1 MVQDFSLLSF
11 IGNTPLVF
19 LKKFHKQTKVQIF
32 VKLEYFNPGK
42 SIKDR
47 PAYFMIEEA
56 RKKGLITPHTQLI
69 EPTSGN
75 TGIALAWICA
85 QKNISLTLVMPES
98 VSEERKKLLLHL
110 GAKLIL
116 TPKEDGMTGAVKK
129 VKEIL
134 EETKNALFL
143 DQFSNPAN
151 PKAHYESTAPEIWE
165 ALDGKFDVFV
175 AGVGSGG
182 TLSGCGQFFKERK
195 PISIIAVEPA
205 ESPVLAGG
213 KPNAHGIQGIGAGF
227 VPKNYNSAVVD
238 EIIHV
243 STQDATETAK
253 ALAREEGILSGI
265 SGGANV
271 FAALQLG
278 LRNEYQNKIIVTVI
292 PDLAERYMSTPLF
305 F

>member
-19 LKKFHKQTKVQIF
+19 LKKFHEQTKVQIF

-47 PAYFMIEEA
+47 PAYFMIKEA
-56 RKKGLITPHTQLI
+56 RQKGLITPHTQLI

-75 TGIALAWICA
+75 TGVGLAWICA

-116 TPKEDGMTGAVKK
+116 TQKEDGMTGAVKK

-243 STQDATETAK
+243 STQDAIETAK

>member
-1 MVQDFSLLSF
+1 MVQDFSLFSF

-19 LKKFHKQTKVQIF
+19 LKKFHEQTKVQIF

-47 PAYFMIEEA
+47 PAYFMIEDA
-56 RKKGLITPHTQLI
+56 QQKGLITPHTQLI

-75 TGIALAWICA
+75 TGIGLAWICA
-85 QKNISLTLVMPES
+85 QKNISLTLVMPEN

-134 EETKNALFL
+134 EETKNTLFL

-151 PKAHYESTAPEIWE
+151 PKAHYESTAPEIWK
-165 ALDGKFDVFV
+165 AFDGKFDVFV

-195 PISIIAVEPA
+195 PISIIAVEPT

-213 KPNAHGIQGIGAGF
+213 KPNSHGIQGIGAGF

-243 STQDATETAK
+243 STQDAIETAK

-271 FAALQLG
+271 FASLQLG

>member
-19 LKKFHKQTKVQIF
+19 LKKFHEQTKVQIF

-56 RKKGLITPHTQLI
+56 RQKGLITPHTQLI

-75 TGIALAWICA
+75 TGIGLAWICA

-265 SGGANV
+265 SGGANI

>member
-1 MVQDFSLLSF
+1 M
-11 IGNTPLVF
+11 
-19 LKKFHKQTKVQIF
+19 KKFHEQTKVQIF

-56 RKKGLITPHTQLI
+56 RQKGLITPHTQLI

-75 TGIALAWICA
+75 TGIGLAWICA

-165 ALDGKFDVFV
+165 TLDGKFDVFV

-195 PISIIAVEPA
+195 PISIIAVEPT

-213 KPNAHGIQGIGAGF
+213 KPNSHGIQGIGAGF
-227 VPKNYNSAVVD
+227 VPKNYNAAVVD

-243 STQDATETAK
+243 STQDAIKTAQ